1 MSTHLRVAIVHYH
14 LKRGGVTRVIEST
27 LRGLKQSSSKAPVS
41 AVVLA
46 GEVPEDFP
54 YQEQA
59 HAVEGLHYSNS
70 QANTPDPETLLEQL
84 RITARK
90 ALGGEPDLWHIH
102 NHSLG
107 KNEAMPGVVSL
118 LAEAGE
124 ALLLQIH
131 DFAEDGRPSNYSSNL
146 QNSRFVDKLYPL
158 GERVHYGLINGRDY
172 TLFAENNIPE
182 TQRHQ
187 LPNPVEADPAPSDAK
202 SVTAIRS
209 ELGADKLFLYPVRAL
224 RRKNLGELLLWS
236 ALAQPGEVFATTLG
250 ATNPNYQQTYLDW
263 QSLARHHHLPACF
276 GIGET
281 SKHPF
286 PAFMQAADCI
296 LTTSIAE
303 GFGLSFLEPWLFGK
317 PVAGRDL
324 PEITADFTQQGIKLD
339 TLYRKLPIP
348 ASWIQEDVLHA
359 AIRKH
364 LNLAYT
370 AYGRELGP
378 DAMEKAIIS
387 IRPTEDSYDFGALNE
402 SLQSAVIERLAKHP
416 EARQELPCQTFSIPK
431 PRDQARMIEENFSLD
446 AFTQRLKKLY
456 QHITEK
462 PTSEIDY
469 LPPGKILDS
478 FLMPE
483 RFRLLRT

>member
-224 RRKNLGELLLWS
+224 RRKI
-236 ALAQPGEVFATTLG
+236 LASCFSGLHWHNPEKSLPQRLEQPI
-250 ATNPNYQQTYLDW
+250 
-263 QSLARHHHLPACF
+263 R
-276 GIGET
+276 IT
-281 SKHPF
+281 SKPTLIGN
-286 PAFMQAADCI
+286 PLPD
-296 LTTSIAE
+296 TTIY
-303 GFGLSFLEPWLFGK
+303 P
-317 PVAGRDL
+317 
-324 PEITADFTQQGIKLD
+324 
-339 TLYRKLPIP
+339 P
-348 ASWIQEDVLHA
+348 ASA
-359 AIRKH
+359 SARP
-364 LNLAYT
+364 LNTL
-370 AYGRELGP
+370 
-378 DAMEKAIIS
+378 
-387 IRPTEDSYDFGALNE
+387 
-402 SLQSAVIERLAKHP
+402 SLL
-416 EARQELPCQTFSIPK
+416 
-431 PRDQARMIEENFSLD
+431 
-446 AFTQRLKKLY
+446 
-456 QHITEK
+456 
-462 PTSEIDY
+462 
-469 LPPGKILDS
+469 
-478 FLMPE
+478 
-483 RFRLLRT
+483 